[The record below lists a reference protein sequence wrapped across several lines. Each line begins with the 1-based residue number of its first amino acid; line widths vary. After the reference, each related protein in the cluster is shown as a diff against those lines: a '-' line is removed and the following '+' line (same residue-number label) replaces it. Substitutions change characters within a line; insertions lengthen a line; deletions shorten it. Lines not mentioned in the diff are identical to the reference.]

1 MIRSAEKIDQKY
13 ALEIFENLKEE
24 YPDTKTSLKY
34 NSVFELMV
42 AVVLSAQSTDNQV
55 NTVTEKL
62 FKDYNTAAKIA
73 EMDINTLEKIIH
85 GVGLFRTKAR
95 NIKKLAQVIN
105 EKYNGRVPSDFNEL
119 LTLPGVGRKS
129 ANVIKAVGF
138 NQPGLGVDTHVHR
151 VVNRIGLVS
160 AKNPEKTEMGLKQLI
175 PEDLWSE
182 AHHIFIA
189 HGRQI
194 CKARNPNCQECII
207 NQKCGKI
214 IN

>member
-1 MIRSAEKIDQKY
+1 MLKIDHKY
-13 ALEIFENLKEE
+13 ALEVLKNLQEE
-24 YPDTKTSLKY
+24 YPDAKTSLKY
-34 NSVFELMV
+34 NSIFELVV

-55 NTVTEKL
+55 NIVTEKL
-62 FKDYNTAAKIA
+62 YKDYNTAEKLAAIDIA
-73 EMDINTLEKIIH
+73 SLEELIR

-95 NIKKLAQVIN
+95 NIKKLAQIIN
-105 EKYNGRVPSDFNEL
+105 EQYKGKVPDEFDEL
-119 LTLPGVGRKS
+119 LKLPGVGRKS
-129 ANVIKAVGF
+129 ANVIMAVGF

-160 AKNPEKTEMGLKQLI
+160 AKNPEKTELGLKQLI
-175 PEDLWSE
+175 PEKLWGE

-194 CKARNPNCQECII
+194 CKARNPKCQECII
-207 NQKCGKI
+207 NKECRKI